1 MNKKKWFRL
10 KRGSL
15 ASSDTLSGADQTGQ
29 YLNKMFFKMIKCVLN
44 QSNLPFSTQFLL
56 CS

>member
-15 ASSDTLSGADQTGQ
+15 ASSDTLSEADQTGQ